1 MMILRLFPPLGLA
14 AGVFLCVAR
23 AALEAGRFAALAIA
37 WTVTGAITRMIAA
50 AVVPALLA
58 MVAAM
63 RVPASFRA
71 VVAGA
76 ALEAIP
82 SGRMGASI
90 FVGAEWLAWRHVG
103 A

>member
-1 MMILRLFPPLGLA
+1 LRLFPPLGLA

-37 WTVTGAITRMIAA
+37 WTVTRMITA

-63 RVPASFRA
+63 RVPAPFRA